1 MAIGLGKDDMAE
13 CIWWSFKFTKPQC
26 WHYHWALK
34 TEREVCLI
42 SYNTMLF
49 CFVWVLQMYLICL
62 RTIVY
67 LNSIYVLLFK
77 VYILLLYVCLLVVR
91 DIPKYS
97 TYMSISS
104 GPKIL
109 YFRNPLG
116 QLESN
121 FVGMFIR
128 WSYKVNGFFWLIRN
142 TQKKQ

>member
-1 MAIGLGKDDMAE
+1 MHMMILQIHQA
-13 CIWWSFKFTKPQC
+13 
-26 WHYHWALK
+26 
-34 TEREVCLI
+34 
-42 SYNTMLF
+42 TMLTLPLSSQNRKRSMFNIIQHNVVLF
-49 CFVWVLQMYLICL
+49 CLSATNVFNMFKNHCVFKQYICSPIYSVYSAPLCVSVSCTRYTKILNIYEHLIF
-62 RTIVY
+62 
-67 LNSIYVLLFK
+67 S
-77 VYILLLYVCLLVVR
+77 
-91 DIPKYS
+91 
-97 TYMSISS
+97 SS